1 MLNQCNRLRF
11 WLLLLAFSPSLA
23 GCSYLVERGNDL
35 RDVLTFAVEDQG
47 VHVGLQAL
55 PLVMGAGYAD
65 GSGYGLRNGMA
76 GAYDYS
82 EFSLGVMGRKT
93 FSADEPGRAS
103 KSCDIVWATPLF
115 LTQGPLRYFS
125 VGHSDPV
132 CPWNIEGAI
141 SLGFG
146 LRVGLNLAEL
156 VDFTIGL
163 TGFDLLQDDFGRILH
178 AKAMAE

>member
-1 MLNQCNRLRF
+1 MLDCRR
-11 WLLLLAFSPSLA
+11 
-23 GCSYLVERGNDL
+23 C
-35 RDVLTFAVEDQG
+35 
-47 VHVGLQAL
+47 

-65 GSGYGLRNGMA
+65 GSGYGLRNGTA

-93 FSADEPGRAS
+93 FSAAEPGRAS

-141 SLGFG
+141 SLGYG

-156 VDFTIGL
+156 VDFTHRSHRLRSSPGR
-163 TGFDLLQDDFGRILH
+163 FWQDIACQGQH
-178 AKAMAE
+178 G